1 MTYFTSDQHFGHAN
15 IIKYCDRPFKTAE
28 EMDEVMLAKWNAKVT
43 DEDDVWILGDLLFR
57 SATVEPILE
66 RLKGK
71 KHLILGNHDDSWIGK
86 VDRDRYFLSVDSFY
100 SGTIDG
106 HLVTMCHYPMLSWP
120 QDKKS
125 YMIYGHIHN
134 HVNADYWPLI
144 AKRSRMLNAGVE
156 VNDYAP
162 VTFEELVEN
171 NAKFHAAAIPGGRAS
186 PRAAVREV
194 ARGVNG

>member
-15 IIKYCDRPFKTAE
+15 IIKYCDRPFKTAA
-28 EMDEVMLAKWNAKVT
+28 EMDKVMLVKWNDKVT
-43 DEDDVWILGDLLFR
+43 DEDDVWILGDLFFR
-57 SATVEPILE
+57 SSTVGPTLE

-71 KHLILGNHDDSWIGK
+71 KHLILGNHDPSWIKGVDAGK
-86 VDRDRYFLSVDSFY
+86 HFASVEMFY
-100 SGTIDG
+100 SGTIEG
-106 HLVTMCHYPMLSWP
+106 RLVTMCHYPMLSWP
-120 QDKKS
+120 QDKSS

-156 VNDYAP
+156 VNGYEP
-162 VTFEELVEN
+162 VSFEELVEN
-171 NAKFHAAAIPGGRAS
+171 NEKFRV
-186 PRAAVREV
+186 AAVREV

>member
-1 MTYFTSDQHFGHAN
+1 MW
-15 IIKYCDRPFKTAE
+15 
-28 EMDEVMLAKWNAKVT
+28 L
-43 DEDDVWILGDLLFR
+43 LGDLFFR
-57 SATVEPILE
+57 SATVGPVLE

-100 SGTIDG
+100 SET
-106 HLVTMCHYPMLSWP
+106 
-120 QDKKS
+120 
-125 YMIYGHIHN
+125 
-134 HVNADYWPLI
+134 VNADYWPLI
-144 AKRSRMLNAGVE
+144 AKRIHMLNAGVE

-171 NAKFHAAAIPGGRAS
+171 NAKF
-186 PRAAVREV
+186 REV

>member
-15 IIKYCDRPFKTAE
+15 IIRFCDRPFKTAE

-43 DEDDVWILGDLLFR
+43 DEDDVWILGDLFFR
-57 SATVEPILE
+57 SATVGPILE
-66 RLKGK
+66 RLKGR

-86 VDRDRYFLSVDSFY
+86 IDLERHFLSVDSFY

-144 AKRSRMLNAGVE
+144 AKRPHMLNAGVE
-156 VNDYAP
+156 VNSYEP

-171 NAKFHAAAIPGGRAS
+171 NEKFRA
-186 PRAAVREV
+186 AAVREV